1 MAMNG
6 WGAAEPAW
14 WLNLQANAD
23 AVAELGRGIRR
34 NVRGRAALGAERTE
48 LWDRYRDVD
57 RGLDAYAA
65 RRPQET
71 AIVVLEPATTDQ
83 RGPLRP
89 ACSRPAPSSERTHLR
104 AGRRGRDGLV
114 LAMRIVG
121 PARHAAL
128 RALLARS

>member
-6 WGAAEPAW
+6 WGPAEPAW

-34 NVRGRAALGAERTE
+34 NVRGRAAFGAERTE
-48 LWDRYRDVD
+48 LWQRYRDVD

-71 AIVVLEPATTDQ
+71 AIVVLEPTTTDQ
-83 RGPLRP
+83 HG
-89 ACSRPAPSSERTHLR
+89 S
-104 AGRRGRDGLV
+104 
-114 LAMRIVG
+114 
-121 PARHAAL
+121 AL
-128 RALLARS
+128 PGV